1 MNILSPHLLFI
12 CFYITCVLFVN
23 LSLCRNTY
31 NEFPCRGGTECN
43 LAVSDVKAHFVE
55 KYIDN
60 KKGYLNLFR
69 VRKKKKKKKKKI
81 KEVSSSR
88 TIIYPNGEMYKEDNY
103 VNGKYLAHTDKE
115 ILWDNSKK
123 RRTAQGAYNS
133 IISKSI
139 KHVNNMYNFNYN
151 TIPHYTTYDSTTFY
165 RSASCRD
172 VSNYEKLKSVNNF
185 YPFNE
190 QRSRIL
196 VTDSSDFDMEKKT
209 LSSGNDQL
217 DMHGESEYFSTLQSR
232 KNEKNIL
239 TESANTSSE
248 TDAIDGARVM
258 EQIEEVNSVCGG
270 NNLILISEIYEYEVR
285 QYLKNIRMKSL
296 SQRKHKNVVN
306 KCEMYFSGCR
316 EKMVQTENDPI
327 QHQELGIKLHYT
339 EGENKNSLYQ
349 SKSVKRKKKKKEDGI
364 IIDNYEYEVKEEDFE
379 QCYNTTMK
387 FIPRKE
393 NCIYCIKKKVENN
406 VNYVSIIE
414 KYVKYKVH
422 YNSVKKRRKR
432 NVSYYHSQKKNT
444 ESPNFLKNY
453 IDKLIFKKK
462 RTDEKKNSKNTT
474 VVLKK
479 KVLLIFDHIKKE
491 MTYLTISYIAKDQMM
506 MIYPVKTVEYEI
518 LLKGPYTPNFMQH
531 RDTNQT
537 YEFNDEKEYGK
548 GYLPNLHNKKQNVCY
563 YNYSY
568 NLMDHFKN
576 VFVKTCK
583 VENEHIFKNNFL
595 KNANHTEKDCYIN
608 KHLKKEK
615 GKKKKKKKKKH
626 KVLTESSKNYNIERK
641 NVIISEKKK
650 INQKKNSQV
659 DNYSGKFAQNRE
671 VKTMWRSNIA
681 KKYLFL
687 TRIKGFKTF
696 HSHMLRI
703 FSVYKD
709 MFLRKSLTFEDND
722 SGIVFIY
729 ERGNSEY
736 GSSLEGDRNGQEV
749 VISQV
754 YSSDTQ
760 EQQCRKKNPNDIVKA
775 DDDGSNISDE
785 KPHSKSIQMRNNGGG
800 ANNQSFHYYFIHY
813 SDKNYIFELS
823 TNTEIN
829 DDLLVNGEILYP
841 IITESEK
848 KLINNMK
855 QYIKDGGN
863 YSIYIDKIT
872 PDIYSI
878 NCKKF
883 NTIKWVLI
891 LFLIPSWLI
900 IILVYFMFVKNVWRQ
915 MLNPLIRLL
924 LFTSPIRLSSYVM
937 LLIFCIIHCYYG
949 NNKCVEYTLL
959 GYLSLNTMFITIF
972 YGNLLLI
979 SKGYMITRRYFN
991 KKECIY
997 MTLIVSYIYI
1007 SMSYNNL
1014 YIMHSLHVILSLHM
1028 SIPFILISN
1037 ILCIIKFL
1045 KVKLA
1050 LVRNFGMYTWEESI
1064 LLKLSMYRYYLSLI
1078 IVFFSFEIF
1087 LDILKITFNF
1097 YYNNIAFIEDTIEL
1111 FMWCGIL
1118 YLFRY
1123 RGDILYFSVFPDSI
1137 TLNIIPLYIVNS
1149 GEVVSAGEVVSTG
1162 EVVSNND
1169 FMENDK
1175 EYAKYHVPIFILNPL
1190 EYREQNF
1197 LSRMSIGW
1205 PINKYQGKKNI

>member
-1 MNILSPHLLFI
+1 MNFLAEEEP
-12 CFYITCVLFVN
+12 
-23 LSLCRNTY
+23 
-31 NEFPCRGGTECN
+31 NE
-43 LAVSDVKAHFVE
+43 E
-55 KYIDN
+55 KE
-60 KKGYLNLFR
+60 
-69 VRKKKKKKKKKI
+69 KKKKKI

-548 GYLPNLHNKKQNVCY
+548 
-563 YNYSY
+563 
-568 NLMDHFKN
+568 
-576 VFVKTCK
+576 
-583 VENEHIFKNNFL
+583 
-595 KNANHTEKDCYIN
+595 
-608 KHLKKEK
+608 
-615 GKKKKKKKKKH
+615 
-626 KVLTESSKNYNIERK
+626 VLTESSKNYNIERK

-915 MLNPLIRLL
+915 MLNPLI
-924 LFTSPIRLSSYVM
+924 
-937 LLIFCIIHCYYG
+937 
-949 NNKCVEYTLL
+949 
-959 GYLSLNTMFITIF
+959 
-972 YGNLLLI
+972 
-979 SKGYMITRRYFN
+979 
-991 KKECIY
+991 
-997 MTLIVSYIYI
+997 
-1007 SMSYNNL
+1007 
-1014 YIMHSLHVILSLHM
+1014 
-1028 SIPFILISN
+1028 
-1037 ILCIIKFL
+1037 
-1045 KVKLA
+1045 
-1050 LVRNFGMYTWEESI
+1050 
-1064 LLKLSMYRYYLSLI
+1064 
-1078 IVFFSFEIF
+1078 
-1087 LDILKITFNF
+1087 
-1097 YYNNIAFIEDTIEL
+1097 
-1111 FMWCGIL
+1111 
-1118 YLFRY
+1118 
-1123 RGDILYFSVFPDSI
+1123 SI

-1149 GEVVSAGEVVSTG
+1149 GEVVSTG

-1205 PINKYQGKKNI
+1205 PINKISFVFKPIGSVDGERGGDITVFPERTSPFVMPKKIERSKEIEIQMGERRGLFLFSSK